1 MEREVISR
9 KQAEVAEL
17 CEKFKSAKTIVAFD
31 YIGLTVAEFT
41 NLRRELRKN
50 GCEVKVYKN
59 NISRRASEAAGFG
72 ELKQYLVGPTAI
84 AYSETDTVAPAK
96 VVYEFSKTND
106 KVALEAGVI
115 EGKVAHTEEIQ
126 KLATIPSRETLLTM
140 LAGAMLAP
148 LRDLAIALNM
158 KVEEAEESAN

>member
-1 MEREVISR
+1 MEKESTAQKAVEVE
-9 KQAEVAEL
+9 ALVA
-17 CEKFKSAKTIVAFD
+17 KFKAAKTIVAFD
-31 YIGLTVAEFT
+31 YIGLSVADFT

-59 NISRRASEAAGFG
+59 NISRRASEALGYN
-72 ELKQYLVGPTAI
+72 ELVKYLVGPTAI
-84 AYSETDTVAPAK
+84 AYSETDVVAPAK
-96 VVYEFSKTND
+96 IVYEFSKTND

-115 EGKVAHTEEIQ
+115 EGKVAHTEDIQ
-126 KLATIPSRETLLTM
+126 TLAKLPSQETLLTM

-158 KVEEAEESAN
+158 KAEESAE